1 MVSRGN
7 NMRIT
12 FETSFTVDLPEDKA
26 KQLIKLLEDFVN
38 RISKIMKMPQLAI
51 SVGDTPKGEEDVEM

>member
-1 MVSRGN
+1 
-7 NMRIT
+7 MRIT

>member
-1 MVSRGN
+1 
-7 NMRIT
+7 MRIT
-12 FETSFTVDLPEDKA
+12 FETSFTVDLPDDKA

-38 RISKIMKMPQLAI
+38 RLSKIMKMPRLVI